1 MEEKGKR
8 VMGLLVLLM
17 FATFQGCFSEA
28 NQPPSKK
35 KSTQSTAAHRFGST
49 AVFPITGNVY
59 PLGYYS
65 VTLKIGNPPKL
76 YELDIDTGSDLT
88 WVQCNAPCT
97 GCTLPP
103 ESLYHPKNN
112 LVACNDP
119 FCSAFHLPE
128 NIRCEANDQCDY
140 EVLYADHGSSL
151 GVLVTDHF
159 PLRLTNGSLLGPRLI
174 FGCGYNQRN
183 PGPKPPPTAGVLGLG
198 LGKASILS
206 QLQSLGLTRN
216 VLGHCLSVRGG
227 GYLFLGHDLV
237 PSSGIVWTPMSRD
250 LLEKHYSSGP
260 AELLFG
266 GKSTGIKGLQIIFD
280 SGSSYTYFN
289 SQAYKTT
296 LDLMRKDLKGKP
308 LEDTAEEKALP
319 VCWKGTK
326 PFKSIQDVK
335 DYFKPLLLSFTKTKN
350 VHLHI
355 PPEAYLIVTEHGN
368 VCLGILNGT
377 EVGLENFNL
386 VGDISLQDK
395 IVIYD
400 NEKQQIGWVS
410 SNCNRLPKVDRDYKE
425 DFWQPYAA
433 DFSVLEENYPATA
446 QNIIR
451 LVERNFNV

>member
-1 MEEKGKR
+1 M
-8 VMGLLVLLM
+8 MGVLVLVM

-28 NQPPSKK
+28 SQPQSKK

-49 AVFPITGNVY
+49 AVFPVTGNVY

-65 VTLKIGNPPKL
+65 VTFKIGNPPKL

-112 LVACNDP
+112 LVACKDP

-128 NIRCEANDQCDY
+128 NVQCEANDQCDY
-140 EVLYADHGSSL
+140 EVVYADHGSSL

-183 PGPKPPPTAGVLGLG
+183 PGSKPPPTAGVLGLG
-198 LGKASILS
+198 DGKASILS

-216 VLGHCLSVRGG
+216 VLGHCLSVSGG

-266 GKSTGIKGLQIIFD
+266 GKATGVKGLQIIFD

-350 VHLHI
+350 VHLQI

-377 EVGLENFNL
+377 EVGLQNFNV

-410 SNCNRLPKVDRDYKE
+410 SNCDRLPK
-425 DFWQPYAA
+425 
-433 DFSVLEENYPATA
+433 S
-446 QNIIR
+446 
-451 LVERNFNV
+451 